1 VLVGVLGGLCL
12 IFDLVKDI
20 ERELEANVTGNMIP
34 FSRYG
39 INVFKQ
45 YDCSIN
51 VQPVSDA
58 GLCLNPILSA
68 DAWMSRG
75 FSCND
80 VTKS

>member
-45 YDCSIN
+45 YDCQST
-51 VQPVSDA
+51 
-58 GLCLNPILSA
+58 C
-68 DAWMSRG
+68 SRYPMQD
-75 FSCND
+75 FA
-80 VTKS
+80 

>member
-1 VLVGVLGGLCL
+1 L

-45 YDCSIN
+45 YDCQST
-51 VQPVSDA
+51 
-58 GLCLNPILSA
+58 C
-68 DAWMSRG
+68 SRYPMQD
-75 FSCND
+75 FA
-80 VTKS
+80 